1 MKINQFAVVDT
12 PFETQLK
19 ELATIGFYD
28 ESVQVAHAKNA
39 TAVWRELLRIAFPEV
54 QDGRVK
60 FRDIAINTREDLAG
74 YLNSGAP
81 VTEEVFNAVAL
92 QLLGFVEDVDYTFDK
107 VAEAVATINLPLYHK
122 AGRWDADDVLTAWY
136 QLLVTHTR
144 NGLQFIDDLA
154 SRGYFMKNNVP
165 LFFNGKAMATF
176 DTSALIR
183 EVVYVETDVD
193 TDGDGVRDLVR
204 AEVIRPD
211 TGVKVPTL
219 FTASPYYQGLNNEA
233 NDALVHNV
241 DVALLRKTPNT
252 LTYEEI
258 KYEPEQEAL
267 PEAHEIAGEVTE
279 TTESFTGTSHV
290 DLNNYFLARGFA
302 VVYSAGVGTRHSDGM
317 QDTGSPEQ
325 VASMRAVVEWLAGDR
340 LAFIDKHSGQTI
352 KANWSNGKVAMTGK
366 SYLGTLAT
374 AVATTGV
381 RGLETV
387 ISEAAI
393 SDWYQYYR
401 DNGLVIAPGGFPGE
415 DMDVLAELVYSR
427 MLDSADWHRTKM
439 QWHGFQHATAEHM
452 DRTTGDYNTY
462 WDARNY
468 LNNVPNIQADIVMVH
483 GLNDWNV
490 KPRQV
495 FRLWQNLQKLPVV
508 KKLYLHQG
516 QHIYINN
523 NRSLDF
529 ADQMNLWLSYK
540 LYGVQ
545 NQAAS
550 QLPDVTWQANDQAE
564 TWETGHEWGATTPT
578 TLPLA
583 AETATVQY
591 EDWQIADDFAAYK
604 QDFNA
609 WRQQMLQREN
619 DKLDVNRV
627 VFVQPAFEQD
637 MVIDGEVTLQLR
649 IKSSADVGLVSAM
662 LVDYGEARRLAA
674 TPQPQGVLIDRGTGW
689 QPTPLVEFQLAKPT
703 TEKMISIGHINLQNR
718 TAPWRVDDLVP
729 DEFVDVALTLQPTRY
744 RLPAGHQLGVIIYGT
759 DFEMTVRGNQDIRY
773 TIDVEQSQLI
783 VPLQDNTQK

>member
-122 AGRWDADDVLTAWY
+122 ARRWDADDVLTAWY

-204 AEVIRPD
+204 AEVTRPD

-267 PEAHEIAGEVTE
+267 PEAH
-279 TTESFTGTSHV
+279 
-290 DLNNYFLARGFA
+290 
-302 VVYSAGVGTRHSDGM
+302 
-317 QDTGSPEQ
+317 
-325 VASMRAVVEWLAGDR
+325 
-340 LAFIDKHSGQTI
+340 
-352 KANWSNGKVAMTGK
+352 
-366 SYLGTLAT
+366 
-374 AVATTGV
+374 
-381 RGLETV
+381 
-387 ISEAAI
+387 
-393 SDWYQYYR
+393 
-401 DNGLVIAPGGFPGE
+401 
-415 DMDVLAELVYSR
+415 
-427 MLDSADWHRTKM
+427 
-439 QWHGFQHATAEHM
+439 
-452 DRTTGDYNTY
+452 
-462 WDARNY
+462 
-468 LNNVPNIQADIVMVH
+468 
-483 GLNDWNV
+483 
-490 KPRQV
+490 
-495 FRLWQNLQKLPVV
+495 
-508 KKLYLHQG
+508 
-516 QHIYINN
+516 
-523 NRSLDF
+523 
-529 ADQMNLWLSYK
+529 
-540 LYGVQ
+540 
-545 NQAAS
+545 
-550 QLPDVTWQANDQAE
+550 
-564 TWETGHEWGATTPT
+564 
-578 TLPLA
+578 
-583 AETATVQY
+583 
-591 EDWQIADDFAAYK
+591 
-604 QDFNA
+604 
-609 WRQQMLQREN
+609 
-619 DKLDVNRV
+619 
-627 VFVQPAFEQD
+627 
-637 MVIDGEVTLQLR
+637 
-649 IKSSADVGLVSAM
+649 
-662 LVDYGEARRLAA
+662 
-674 TPQPQGVLIDRGTGW
+674 
-689 QPTPLVEFQLAKPT
+689 
-703 TEKMISIGHINLQNR
+703 
-718 TAPWRVDDLVP
+718 
-729 DEFVDVALTLQPTRY
+729 
-744 RLPAGHQLGVIIYGT
+744 
-759 DFEMTVRGNQDIRY
+759 
-773 TIDVEQSQLI
+773 
-783 VPLQDNTQK
+783 